1 MSSPLATETVLQGRY
16 RLLRLLAEGGFART
30 YLAEDQGRF
39 GERCVVKEFCPSAN
53 DASVFEKAKAL
64 FQREAQT
71 LYQLEHP
78 QVPQFRAMFAEG
90 LDQTQRLFLVQ
101 DFVEGET
108 YRTALRRRLQTQEH
122 FSVQEVRQL
131 LKQLLPVLS
140 YIHSKGIIHRD
151 ITLENLML
159 RATDQTPVLIDFGVV
174 KSVVTQLQQTNVMAT
189 GTAVGKF
196 GFAPIEQLQSG
207 RAYPS
212 SDLYSLAVCCLVLL
226 TGLEPSQLFDDV
238 AVIWHWKHHTSVSDG
253 LANVL
258 DKMLAHKP
266 SDRYLTADEVFQALQ
281 SIPFSAAIKP
291 SSSPAIVRGDAMP
304 TTGSQRQ
311 APEAGQRPSS
321 APSVEHLSKP
331 PEHSQI
337 KTIAV
342 SSPAQVQPTRPQGKK
357 PVIPPVYRSAQNG
370 PQRKT
375 TTVAIVALIL
385 LAALASAVAGWLLM
399 NFLMLRPW
407 AKSPLK
413 VSPTPFQTRSPQSS
427 TAPTIRYSKAL
438 DLAPGESVT
447 VQGTLPPGEVQ
458 VYRFEGRGEDE
469 LSAKLTGKNVTLTVL
484 KSDLSPVGGGGQGR
498 RSWQGKLPQSDT
510 YAIQV
515 QNRSAQSQ
523 AFQLAL
529 ALSNP
534 AVLPSPTV
542 TPSASIRPS
551 PMPTAIAPTIETM
564 PLTFAPEGPTQRLTG
579 QLPPAQIQRYTV
591 TATAGQV
598 LSAAVADNSAVTLT
612 IRDGTGQALNSAQN
626 VLNWQAL
633 VTEAGTYQID
643 VVPIEAT
650 QPARFG
656 VEIGL
661 KQP

>member
-159 RATDQTPVLIDFGVV
+159 RATDQKPVLIDFGVV

-238 AVIWHWKHHTSVSDG
+238 AAVWNWKHHTSVSDG
-253 LANVL
+253 LASVL

-266 SDRYLTADEVFQALQ
+266 SDRYATADEVSQALQ
-281 SIPFSAAIKP
+281 SVPFSGPIKP
-291 SSSPAIVRGDAMP
+291 SPSPP
-304 TTGSQRQ
+304 
-311 APEAGQRPSS
+311 PSS
-321 APSVEHLSKP
+321 APSVEHLSKS

-375 TTVAIVALIL
+375 TTVAMIVLGL
-385 LAALASAVAGWLLM
+385 LTALASAFAGWLLM

-407 AKSPLK
+407 DKSPPK
-413 VSPTPFQTRSPQSS
+413 VSPTPVQTRSPQSS

-447 VQGTLPPGEVQ
+447 VQGTIPPGEAQ

-469 LSAKLTGKNVTLTVL
+469 LSAKLTGQNVTLTVL
-484 KSDLSPVGGGGQGR
+484 KSDLSPVGGGQGR
-498 RSWQGKLPQSDT
+498 RNWQGKLPQSDT

-523 AFQLAL
+523 GFQLAL

-542 TPSASIRPS
+542 TPSASISPS
-551 PMPTAIAPTIETM
+551 PAPTAIAPTIETI

-579 QLPPAQIQRYTV
+579 QLLPARIQRYTV
-591 TATAGQV
+591 TAMAGQV

-626 VLNWQAL
+626 VLNWQTL
-633 VTEAGTYQID
+633 VTEPGTYQID
-643 VVPIEAT
+643 VVPIETT

>member
-53 DASVFEKAKAL
+53 DASVFEKAKEL

-159 RATDQTPVLIDFGVV
+159 RATDQAPVLIDFGVV

-238 AVIWHWKHHTSVSDG
+238 AAVWHWKHHTSVSDG
-253 LANVL
+253 LATVL

-266 SDRYLTADEVFQALQ
+266 SDRYVTADEVFQALQ
-281 SIPFSAAIKP
+281 SIPFNGAIKP
-291 SSSPAIVRGDAMP
+291 SPSPPFVP
-304 TTGSQRQ
+304 TTDSQQQ
-311 APEAGQRPSS
+311 APDPAGQRPPSS

-375 TTVAIVALIL
+375 TTIAIVMLGL
-385 LAALASAVAGWLLM
+385 LLALASAFAGWLVM

-407 AKSPLK
+407 DKSPSK
-413 VSPTPFQTRSPQSS
+413 VSPTPVQTRSPQFS

-447 VQGTLPPGEVQ
+447 VQGTIPPGEAQ

-469 LSAKLTGKNVTLTVL
+469 LSAKLTGQNVTLTVL
-484 KSDLSPVGGGGQGR
+484 KSDLSPVDGGGQGR
-498 RSWQGKLPQSDT
+498 RRWQGKLPQSDT

-523 AFQLAL
+523 GFQLAL

-542 TPSASIRPS
+542 TPSASISPS
-551 PMPTAIAPTIETM
+551 PTPTAIAPTIETM
-564 PLTFAPEGPTQRLTG
+564 PLTFAPESPNQRLTG

-591 TATAGQV
+591 TVMAGQV

-626 VLNWQAL
+626 VLNWQTL
-633 VTEAGTYQID
+633 VTEPGTYQID

>member
-53 DASVFEKAKAL
+53 DASVFEKAKEL

-108 YRTALRRRLQTQEH
+108 YRTALRCRLQTQEH

-159 RATDQTPVLIDFGVV
+159 RTMDQKPVLIDFGVV
-174 KSVVTQLQQTNVMAT
+174 KSVVTQLQQTNVMPT

-238 AVIWHWKHHTSVSDG
+238 AAVWHWKHHTSVSDG
-253 LANVL
+253 LASVL

-266 SDRYLTADEVFQALQ
+266 SDRYATADEVLQALQ
-281 SIPFSAAIKP
+281 SIPFSGGLKPSPSPSQPFSNPSLKP
-291 SSSPAIVRGDAMP
+291 SSP
-304 TTGSQRQ
+304 T
-311 APEAGQRPSS
+311 
-321 APSVEHLSKP
+321 

-342 SSPAQVQPTRPQGKK
+342 SSLAQVQPIRNQGKK

-375 TTVAIVALIL
+375 TTVAMIVLGL
-385 LAALASAVAGWLLM
+385 VTALASAVAGWLLM

-427 TAPTIRYSKAL
+427 TPPTIRYSKAL
-438 DLAPGESVT
+438 DIAPGQSVT
-447 VQGTLPPGEVQ
+447 VQGTLPPGEAQ
-458 VYRFEGRGEDE
+458 VYRFDGRGEDE
-469 LSAKLTGKNVTLTVL
+469 LSAKLTGENVTLTVL
-484 KSDLSPVGGGGQGR
+484 KSDLSPVGGGQGR
-498 RSWQGKLPQSDT
+498 RYWQGKLPQSDT

-515 QNRSAQSQ
+515 QNRSSQSQ
-523 AFQLAL
+523 VFQLAL

-534 AVLPSPTV
+534 AAQPSPAA
-542 TPSASIRPS
+542 TPSASISPS
-551 PMPTAIAPTIETM
+551 PSPTAIASTIETM

-579 QLPPAQIQRYTV
+579 QLLPARIQRYTV
-591 TATAGQV
+591 LATAGQV

-626 VLNWQAL
+626 VLNWQTL
-633 VTEAGTYQID
+633 VTESGTYQID
-643 VVPIEAT
+643 VVPIEPT

>member
-53 DASVFEKAKAL
+53 DASVFEKAKEL

-90 LDQTQRLFLVQ
+90 LDHNTQRLFLVQ

-174 KSVVTQLQQTNVMAT
+174 KSVVTQLQQTNMMAT
-189 GTAVGKF
+189 GTVVGKF

-238 AVIWHWKHHTSVSDG
+238 AAVWHWKHHTSVSDG
-253 LANVL
+253 LASVL

-266 SDRYLTADEVFQALQ
+266 SDRYVTADEVFQALQ
-281 SIPFSAAIKP
+281 SIPFNGAIKP
-291 SSSPAIVRGDAMP
+291 SPSPQAIPAD
-304 TTGSQRQ
+304 SQRQ
-311 APEAGQRPSS
+311 APDPAGQRPPAS

-342 SSPAQVQPTRPQGKK
+342 SSPVQVQPTRPQGKK

-370 PQRKT
+370 SQRKM
-375 TTVAIVALIL
+375 TTVAIIIL
-385 LAALASAVAGWLLM
+385 GLLLSLASAFAGWLLM

-407 AKSPLK
+407 DKSPPK
-413 VSPTPFQTRSPQSS
+413 VSPTPVQTRSPQFS

-438 DLAPGESVT
+438 DLAPGASVT
-447 VQGTLPPGEVQ
+447 VQGTIPPGEAQ

-469 LSAKLTGKNVTLTVL
+469 LSANLTGQNVTLTVL
-484 KSDLSPVGGGGQGR
+484 KSDLSPVGSGQGR
-498 RSWQGKLPQSDT
+498 RNWQGKLPQSDT

-515 QNRSAQSQ
+515 QNRSPQSQ
-523 AFQLAL
+523 SFQLAL

-542 TPSASIRPS
+542 TPSASISPS
-551 PMPTAIAPTIETM
+551 PTPRLIAPTIETM

-579 QLPPAQIQRYTV
+579 QLPPARIQRYTV
-591 TATAGQV
+591 TAMAGQV

-626 VLNWQAL
+626 VLNWQTL

-643 VVPIEAT
+643 VVPIETT